1 MGIDYYSVVEIG
13 LALPLFRLAYHQEI
27 DRSSENFQTTL
38 DSDFKCNTKIPEEAC
53 QGKSVSHQQWFSA
66 MKQDNELK
74 LDLQNNYKGNVYE
87 KNT

>member
-1 MGIDYYSVVEIG
+1 
-13 LALPLFRLAYHQEI
+13 
-27 DRSSENFQTTL
+27 L